1 MRKSDL
7 TDVSKPLKTEKKDAL
22 ANIDINNYAS
32 KLGTLE
38 PCHKKTCLRVFRPG
52 LTQTRVFNH

>member
-7 TDVSKPLKTEKKDAL
+7 TDVSKPLKSEKEKKDVL

-32 KLGTLE
+32 KFSTDE
-38 PCHKKTCLRVFRPG
+38 NF
-52 LTQTRVFNH
+52 

>member
-1 MRKSDL
+1 MYSWFVNEVLCFRPKPMRKSDL

-32 KLGTLE
+32 KLTSIHCQL
-38 PCHKKTCLRVFRPG
+38 
-52 LTQTRVFNH
+52 